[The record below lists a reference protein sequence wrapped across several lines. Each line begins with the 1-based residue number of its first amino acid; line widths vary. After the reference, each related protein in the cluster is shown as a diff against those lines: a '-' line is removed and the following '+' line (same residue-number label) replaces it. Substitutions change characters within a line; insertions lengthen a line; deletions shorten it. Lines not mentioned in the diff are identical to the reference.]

1 MLCSRHEKEFPH
13 FSGHWDLVRCAL
25 TADSGTTD
33 HILFIHTSVSFVENA
48 EAKALTQNPGAC
60 ELVKHLESQDMSP
73 KVPFRWCGLTHLHVY
88 QVGDVTTAA
97 VPHFELSDSRLLE
110 HK

>member
-25 TADSGTTD
+25 TVDSGTTD
-33 HILFIHTSVSFVENA
+33 HILFINTSVSFVENA
-48 EAKALTQNPGAC
+48 EAKALTQNPGAY
-60 ELVKHLESQDMSP
+60 ELVKHLESQDISP
-73 KVPFRWCGLTHLHVY
+73 KVPFRWCGLTNLHVY
-88 QVGDVTTAA
+88 QVGDVTTATF
-97 VPHFELSDSRLLE
+97 PHFELSYSRLLE